1 MDRPLAPQV
10 ARRRRLR
17 QAGLG
22 GLFVVAGA
30 ALFGFF
36 PQLLRPAVTRDD
48 IRTAVVEEGPV
59 EATLSATGTVVPEVE
74 QVLSSPID
82 ARVLRVRLKPGARVE
97 PGDTILDLDVA
108 ESRLA
113 LEKLEEQVRL
123 KRNEQHRKRLGLD
136 RTLAE
141 LKSRAALSEI
151 DQKSYRIRLEQTERL
166 RESGLV
172 SDDDVRK
179 ARVDL
184 EKAEV
189 GLSEVRASIANAEG
203 LHAAELPVP
212 FIERVAGLEVGGSVV
227 LPLFGN
233 RRVRWQKSQFMD
245 HGSPRLLLLVEELT
259 EELRRSERAAYEKIV
274 RVLSHEINNSI
285 GAGTSLLESC
295 LRYAEQIVPA
305 DRGDFETALEVTV
318 VRMRHLNAFVRSY
331 AEVVRLPPPRRGPVD
346 LARLVEDVGR
356 LFQGECATAGI
367 TFSLEC
373 RAPEASVSLDAHQIE
388 QVLVNVLRNALEAAG
403 PGGWVRVRLDGQ
415 GSLRPVLTVEDS
427 GPGVSSEA
435 ETQLFTPFFSTKEN
449 GRGIGL
455 TVAQEVLTQHGFAF
469 TLEGPRGETPT
480 RFTIR
485 F

>member
-1 MDRPLAPQV
+1 VGLLVSTATGLWL
-10 ARRRRLR
+10 LR
-17 QAGLG
+17 
-22 GLFVVAGA
+22 
-30 ALFGFF
+30 ALFG
-36 PQLLRPAVTRDD
+36 PLQLVRNSAVMLAERDFSTRLREVGQPELDALIAVYNRM
-48 IRTAVVEEGPV
+48 
-59 EATLSATGTVVPEVE
+59 
-74 QVLSSPID
+74 ID
-82 ARVLRVRLKPGARVE
+82 ALRE
-97 PGDTILDLDVA
+97 
-108 ESRLA
+108 
-113 LEKLEEQVRL
+113 
-123 KRNEQHRKRLGLD
+123 
-136 RTLAE
+136 
-141 LKSRAALSEI
+141 
-151 DQKSYRIRLEQTERL
+151 ERL
-166 RESGLV
+166 R
-172 SDDDVRK
+172 
-179 ARVDL
+179 AL
-184 EKAEV
+184 EQHHFLEEV
-189 GLSEVRASIANAEG
+189 VRASPAGVLTFDFDGRLTTANPGAER
-203 LHAAELPVP
+203 LLRCRAAEMAGRPLRELPVP

-318 VRMRHLNAFVRSY
+318 ARMRHLNAFVRSY

-415 GSLRPVLTVEDS
+415 GSPRPVLTVEDS

-469 TLEGPRGETPT
+469 TLEGPRDDAPT